1 MTCIEPAQTQD
12 VPVLAALVNYHAA
25 RNVMLYR
32 DEQSIRDSLDRWV
45 VAVAYT
51 DRARQSERRVMG
63 GASLTHLTAEL
74 AEVRSL
80 VIATEAQGQGLGQ
93 AVVQEIAKKGRDLG
107 YQQLCA
113 LTLVPGFFAQLGFRQ
128 VSMDNISPKVWVD
141 CVHCPK
147 NECCDEYAMIRD
159 LVPNPVMRDY
169 SHLQI
174 KMPVRAVKAPDD
186 RGATLEITFAES
198 WPP

>member
-1 MTCIEPAQTQD
+1 MTGIEQAQVQD
-12 VPVLAALVNYHAA
+12 APVLADLVNYYAA

-45 VAVAYT
+45 VAVSYA
-51 DRARQSERRVMG
+51 DRSRLSGRQVMG

-80 VIATEAQGQGLGQ
+80 VVAAEAQGQGLGQ
-93 AVVQEIAKKGRDLG
+93 ALVQEIVKKGQALG

-128 VSMDNISPKVWVD
+128 VGMDNISPKVWVD

-147 NECCDEYAMIRD
+147 NKCCDEYAMIRD
-159 LVPNPVMRDY
+159 LVPNPVIRDY
-169 SHLQI
+169 SHLNVQL
-174 KMPVRAVKAPDD
+174 PVRAVKAADEWD
-186 RGATLEITFAES
+186 ITLERAVAS
-198 WPP
+198 VRAP